1 MIICYHIL
9 FVVLLFRALPHISIQ
24 ICLLVSYCFLSL
36 TNIEIAKYVILYA
49 FHKFFY
55 NRM

>member
-9 FVVLLFRALPHISIQ
+9 FVVLLFQALPHISIQ

-49 FHKFFY
+49 FHKFFL
-55 NRM
+55 